1 MIPFVNLNNPLP
13 TTPGTGLT
21 AGQEAQLATAA
32 RRQPVATIA
41 ALKALTPSAGDAV
54 NVLGY
59 YAAGDGG
66 GGTFYYDSGSSATDN
81 GGTIIAPTAGSGRW
95 LRAYSAGAINVRWF
109 GAKGDG
115 VTDDT
120 TAIQGALNTGFLTHV
135 PAGSY
140 VVSQALTPPSPTG
153 SYYGGIIGDGSRKSI
168 ILLQGAITGLN
179 FSGSGDKSGCVFSG
193 FWLKGDGTAGSAG
206 ISINYLTNGSVIENI
221 MVSSV
226 GVGIHHTKSWYGS
239 IRNVRMS
246 GIGECGLHIDKSAE
260 AVNAEVFDRLFI
272 AGGVNSVRVDGD
284 GYNGY
289 GITFLGCTFEGAKET
304 AVIISWANNVLIK
317 SCYFENNYTDAKS
330 TGGVELAYEKP
341 IDILVGP
348 QPLRGPIAI
357 EDCHFSESQAFAVGA
372 AGDKCLIYV
381 SDVDARVSV
390 RNCFHTGP
398 AQADPNAIDRFIYMN
413 TSAVYPPRLHNIQF
427 DGCPTVPYGFTSS
440 PIQPYE
446 MKVVCVLYNVNL
458 RYTSQIANTLISPI
472 PSQARLMVK
481 MVEKTTTATSF
492 TGGNLALYNID
503 ATASAAGSFNL
514 SKSSYASGNET
525 ILAGP
530 TTSEAKGAFR
540 ASLTTPLSPAEDVFV
555 DLIFFVR
562 EAGDYAVIA

>member
-21 AGQEAQLATAA
+21 AGQEAALTTAT
-32 RRQPVATIA
+32 RRQPVASIA

-54 NVLGY
+54 NTLGY

-66 GGTFYYDSGSSATDN
+66 GGTFYYDAAASTADN
-81 GGTIIAPTAGSGRW
+81 GGTIIAPTVGAGRW
-95 LRAYSAGAINVRWF
+95 LRAYSGPVNVRWF

-115 VTDDT
+115 ATDDT
-120 TAIQGALNTGFLTHV
+120 AAIQAALNTGLLTHV

-140 VVSQALTPPSPTG
+140 IISQALTPPSPTG

-168 ILLQGAITGLN
+168 ILLQGAIIGLD
-179 FSGSGDKSGCVFSG
+179 FSGSGDKSGCVFSD
-193 FWLKGDGTAGSAG
+193 FWLKGDGAAGSTG
-206 ISINYLTNGSVIENI
+206 ISINYLTNGSVIKNI
-221 MVSSV
+221 MISSV
-226 GVGIHHTKSWYGS
+226 GVGVLHTKSWYGS

-246 GIGECGLHIDKSAE
+246 NIGDCGLHVDKSAE

-284 GYNGY
+284 AYNGY

-330 TGGVELAYEKP
+330 TGGVELTYEMP
-341 IDILVGP
+341 IDILVGS

-357 EDCHFSESQAFAVGA
+357 EDCHFSESQAFAAGA

-398 AQADPNAIDRFIYMN
+398 AQAAANSIDRFIYMN
-413 TSAVYPPRLHNIQF
+413 TGAVYPPLLHNVQF
-427 DGCPTVPYGFTSS
+427 DGCPEVPYGFTST
-440 PIQPYE
+440 PAQPYR
-446 MKVVCVLYNVNL
+446 MRQIAAIYGVNI
-458 RYTSQIANTLISPI
+458 RYTSQVPAGFIVPAPPGSRVMI
-472 PSQARLMVK
+472 RV
-481 MVEKTTTATSF
+481 VEKTTTATAF
-492 TGGNLALYNID
+492 TGGNLQFYHLD
-503 ATASAAGSFNL
+503 ATATSAGSVTL
-514 SKSSYASGNET
+514 SKTGYTSGNVT
-525 ILAGP
+525 TLAGP
-530 TTSEAKGAFR
+530 VVGIDKGPLRVA
-540 ASLTTPLSPAEDVFV
+540 LTTAVSPAEDVVV

-562 EAGDYAVIA
+562 EAGDLIVVA